1 VNSIL
6 LVPWQIDFMPVL
18 ADMVAASDNPGNL
31 TILFPHNRPRRHL
44 KGLLAGHP
52 DIKRPSF
59 MPEMTSIADFVSN
72 LHRRLST
79 VPPIKANQ
87 LDLVEML
94 RTVVAD
100 LRGRKGSLLSR
111 LPELDREAF
120 MQWGMLLTRL
130 MDDLLRQ
137 DLEPQDL
144 EYMEGEVSAYAAGL
158 LEQLRAIHHEYLAR
172 LDARGW
178 TTPGLSARFILG
190 HLDDVA
196 DALDGRTVLAAGFY
210 ALSGTEDRLF
220 RALWERDILTPV
232 LHSDQALAEGGR
244 AHWATAEHT
253 AWLARWGVRP
263 EIPSGLD
270 TTPHAPDI
278 RFCEGYDRH
287 SQLAGLSEDMLEL
300 KGRGTLD
307 RTAVVLPD
315 EGALMPVLHM
325 LPHVDPDLEPNIS
338 MGYPLAR
345 TSLAR
350 LIETLL
356 ALRENRTQDGRYYW
370 KDVIALIR
378 HPYLRLLGPEDKP
391 LRSVFHLWEAVI
403 RRGEKFI
410 DPMKYEPEWDGD
422 ALRDVNRSVAAPLL
436 AEILDRCLTAFQGVN
451 TLAEMGESLA
461 GLAGMLHAR
470 GERLWH
476 TYLIDAECLFRLT
489 NSVIPELR
497 SAETCFEPL
506 GLSTLHSFLRQLLDQ
521 ERVSFEPDPLTGL
534 QVLGVLET
542 RLLHFDKLFILDAV
556 EDRLPGT
563 NPFDPLLPDP
573 LRKLLGLPDAR
584 ERDNVSGYNFY
595 RLLMGAQE
603 AVIYYQN
610 GVQPGLLD
618 GKSVRSRF
626 VEQLLW
632 ERELASGKLTAPED
646 GMIRTVTFPA
656 SSLPAGPPSVPAT
669 EAVHRSLTEFL
680 TAKGLSPSG
689 LDTYMGCPKR
699 FFYQYLSGVR
709 PVDAVDEDGDRSEFG
724 SLVHDVLKE
733 FLLPHVG
740 TGENLAALDPAPLLS
755 AFSETFRAGPL
766 YARLPLDTRTAL
778 MAAGRYR
785 LERFV
790 AAQQPATLLGLE
802 QPLETNVTVDG
813 LNIPFKGRIDRVE
826 RRERG
831 VVILDYKTGGSL
843 LPKGSFW
850 QDMELMD
857 RMAGFMEGDVDLD
870 LLAHLAEA
878 VRSVQLPAYL
888 HLYAQ
893 ADGESPVNAGLIK
906 LGENGREQLLFPA
919 KWTEE
924 ETDEAVDEI
933 APLLVRT
940 LVRHMLT
947 ASRFDPC
954 PGDRCKWCDFTQPCG
969 QTPPKDK

>member
-1 VNSIL
+1 MNPIL

-18 ADMVAASDNPGNL
+18 ADMVAGADNPGKL

-44 KGLLAGHP
+44 KGLLATHP
-52 DIKRPSF
+52 AMKRPAF
-59 MPEMTSIADFVSN
+59 MPEMTSIADFVSG
-72 LHRRLST
+72 LHRRISSA
-79 VPPIKANQ
+79 PPVRANQ
-87 LDLVEML
+87 LDLMEML
-94 RTVVAD
+94 HRIVTD

-120 MQWGMLLTRL
+120 LPWGMLLARL

-137 DLEPQDL
+137 DLAPQDL

-172 LDARGW
+172 LEARGW
-178 TTPGLSARFILG
+178 TTPGLSARFVLG
-190 HLDDVA
+190 HLDETA
-196 DALDGRTVLAAGFY
+196 EALDGRTVLAAGFY

-220 RALWERDILTPV
+220 RALWERDMLIPV
-232 LHSDQALAEGGR
+232 LHSDPALAEGGR

-253 AWLARWGVRP
+253 AWLSRWGRHP
-263 EIPSGLD
+263 EIPLGLD
-270 TTPHAPDI
+270 TAPRSPDV

-287 SQLAGLSEDMLEL
+287 SQLAGLAEDMREV
-300 KGRGTLD
+300 RERDTLD

-315 EGALMPVLHM
+315 EGALLPVLHM
-325 LPHVDPDLEPNIS
+325 LPSVAPDLEPNIS

-356 ALRENRTQDGRYYW
+356 ALRENRAPDGRYYW

-391 LRSVFHLWEAVI
+391 LRTVLHLWEAII
-403 RRGEKFI
+403 RRGDKFI
-410 DPMKYEPEWDGD
+410 DPMGFEPEWDDD
-422 ALRDVNRSVAAPLL
+422 ALKDVDRAETEPLL
-436 AEILDRCLTAFQGVN
+436 REILARCLTAFESPA
-451 TLAEMGESLA
+451 TLAELGEALA
-461 GLAGMLHAR
+461 GLAAMLHAR

-476 TYLIDAECLFRLT
+476 TYLLDAECLFRLT
-489 NSVIPELR
+489 NSVIPQLK

-506 GLSTLHSFLRQLLDQ
+506 GQSTLHSFLRRLLDQ

-556 EDRLPGT
+556 EERLPGT

-595 RLLMGAQE
+595 RLLMGAKE
-603 AVIYYQN
+603 AVVYYQN
-610 GVQPGLLD
+610 GVQPGVLD

-632 ERELASGKLTAPED
+632 ERELEAKKLLAPED
-646 GMIRTVTFPA
+646 GVVRTVTFPA
-656 SSLPAGPPSVPAT
+656 SSLPGGPASVPAT
-669 EAVHRSLTEFL
+669 EAVRRALAEFL
-680 TAKGLSPSG
+680 AAKGLSPSG
-689 LDTYMGCPKR
+689 LDTYMNCPKR

-709 PVDAVDEDGDRSEFG
+709 PVDSVDEDGDRSEFG

-733 FLLPHVG
+733 FLLPHVN
-740 TGENLAALDPAPLLS
+740 TGEDLAALDPAPLLA
-755 AFSETFRAGPL
+755 AFSESFRAGPL

-778 MAAGRYR
+778 MEAGRYR

-802 QPLETNVTVDG
+802 QPLETTLAMDG
-813 LNIPFKGRIDRVE
+813 LDIPFKGRIDRVE
-826 RRERG
+826 RREQG
-831 VVILDYKTGGSL
+831 VIILDYKTGGAL
-843 LPKGSFW
+843 VPKASFW
-850 QDMELMD
+850 RDMELQD
-857 RMAGFMEGDVDLD
+857 RMAGFMKGDLD
-870 LLAHLAEA
+870 PDLLLHMAESI
-878 VRSVQLPAYL
+878 RSIQLPAYL
-888 HLYAQ
+888 HLYVR
-893 ADGESPVNAGLIK
+893 ADGESPVNAGLVK

-924 ETDEAVDEI
+924 EVNEAVDEI

-947 ASRFDPC
+947 ASRFDPR
-954 PGDRCKWCDFTQPCG
+954 PGERCKWCDFTKPCG

>member
-1 VNSIL
+1 MNPVL
-6 LVPWQIDFMPVL
+6 LVPWQTDFMPVL
-18 ADMVAASDNPGNL
+18 ADMVAASDDPGRL
-31 TILFPHNRPRRHL
+31 TVLFPHNRPRRHL
-44 KGLLAGHP
+44 KGLLAAHP
-52 DIKRPSF
+52 AMKRPAF
-59 MPEMTSIADFVSN
+59 MPEMTSIADFVSG
-72 LHRRLST
+72 LHRRLSPT
-79 VPPIKANQ
+79 PPVKANQ

-94 RTVVAD
+94 HTVVTD
-100 LRGRKGSLLSR
+100 LQGSKGGLLAR
-111 LPELDREAF
+111 LPGLDREAF
-120 MQWGMLLTRL
+120 LPWGMLLARL

-137 DLEPQDL
+137 DLEPRDL

-172 LDARGW
+172 LEAGGW
-178 TTPGLSARFILG
+178 TTPGLSARFVLS
-190 HLDDVA
+190 HLDEVA
-196 DALDGRTVLAAGFY
+196 EALGGRTVLAAGFY

-220 RALWERDILTPV
+220 RTLWERGILTPV
-232 LHSDQALAEGGR
+232 LHSDPALAEGGR
-244 AHWATAEHT
+244 AHWATAEHA

-263 EIPSGLD
+263 EIPQGLD
-270 TTPHAPDI
+270 TTAHAPDI
-278 RFCEGYDRH
+278 RFREGYDRH
-287 SQLAGLSEDMLEL
+287 SQLAGLGEDMRDLLTRDTLE
-300 KGRGTLD
+300 G
-307 RTAVVLPD
+307 TAVVLPD
-315 EGALMPVLHM
+315 EGALLPVLHL

-356 ALRENRTQDGRYYW
+356 ILRENRENGRYYW

-391 LRSVFHLWEAVI
+391 LRTLFHLWEAII

-410 DPMKYEPEWDGD
+410 DPMAFEPEWDGD
-422 ALRDVNRSVAAPLL
+422 ALKGVDRTVAEPLL
-436 AEILDRCLTAFQGVN
+436 REILDRCLTAFASPA
-451 TLAEMGESLA
+451 TLAELGEALA

-476 TYLIDAECLFRLT
+476 TYLLDAECLFRLT
-489 NSVIPELR
+489 NSVVPQLK

-506 GLSTLHSFLRQLLDQ
+506 RRSTLHSFLRRLLDQ

-534 QVLGVLET
+534 QILGVLET
-542 RLLHFDKLFILDAV
+542 RLLHFDKLFVLDAV
-556 EDRLPGT
+556 EERLPGT

-573 LRKLLGLPDAR
+573 LRRLLDLPDAR

-595 RLLMGAQE
+595 RLLMGAKE

-632 ERELASGKLTAPED
+632 ERERASGKLITPED
-646 GMIRTVTFPA
+646 GTVRTVTFPA
-656 SSLPAGPPSVPAT
+656 GALPAGPPPVPAT
-669 EAVHRSLTEFL
+669 DAVRSALAELL

-689 LDTYMGCPKR
+689 LDTYLNCPKR

-709 PVDAVDEDGDRSEFG
+709 PVDSVDEEGDRSEFG

-740 TGENLAALDPAPLLS
+740 TGEDLAALDPAPLLS
-755 AFSETFRAGPL
+755 AFSETFRAAPL

-778 MAAGRYR
+778 MEAGRYR

-802 QPLETNVTVDG
+802 HPLETALAVEG
-813 LNIPFKGRIDRVE
+813 LAIPFKGRIDRVD
-826 RRERG
+826 RREQG
-831 VVILDYKTGGSL
+831 VVILDYKTGGAF
-843 LPKGSFW
+843 LPKARFW
-850 QDMELMD
+850 GDMELRD
-857 RMAGFMEGDVDLD
+857 RMAGFLEGDADPD
-870 LLAHLAEA
+870 LLPDMADG
-878 VRSVQLPAYL
+878 VRSIQLPAYL
-888 HLYAQ
+888 HLYAR
-893 ADGESPVNAGLIK
+893 AAGESPVNAGLIK

-919 KWTEE
+919 KWTEAE
-924 ETDEAVDEI
+924 VDEAVDDI

-940 LVRHMLT
+940 LVRHMLA
-947 ASRFDPC
+947 ASRFDPR
-954 PGDRCKWCDFTQPCG
+954 PGDRCKWCDFTKPCG

>member
-1 VNSIL
+1 MHPVL
-6 LVPWQIDFMPVL
+6 LVPWQTDFMPVL
-18 ADMVAASDNPGNL
+18 ADMVADTDNPGSL
-31 TILFPHNRPRRHL
+31 TVLFPHNRPRRHL
-44 KGLLAGHP
+44 KGLLAAHP
-52 DIKRPSF
+52 GMKKPAF
-59 MPEMTSIADFVSN
+59 MPEMTSIADFISGM
-72 LHRRLST
+72 HRRLSPT
-79 VPPIKANQ
+79 PPVKANQ

-94 RTVVAD
+94 HNIVAD

-120 MQWGMLLTRL
+120 LPWGMLLARL

-158 LEQLRAIHHEYLAR
+158 LEQLRAIHNEYLAR

-178 TTPGLSARFILG
+178 TTPGLSARFALA
-190 HLDDVA
+190 HLEEVT
-196 DALDGRTVLAAGFY
+196 DGLKNRTVLAAGFY

-220 RALWERDILTPV
+220 RHLWEHGILNPV
-232 LHSDQALAEGGR
+232 LHSDPALAEGDR

-253 AWLARWGVRP
+253 SWLTRWGVRP
-263 EIPSGLD
+263 EIPLGLD
-270 TTPHAPDI
+270 TAPRTPDI

-287 SQLAGLSEDMLEL
+287 SQLAGLSEDMRAVHE
-300 KGRGTLD
+300 RDTLD

-315 EGALMPVLHM
+315 EGALLPVLHM
-325 LPHVDPDLEPNIS
+325 LPNVDPELEPNIS

-356 ALRENRTQDGRYYW
+356 VLRENRAADGRYYW
-370 KDVIALIR
+370 KDMIALIR
-378 HPYLRLLGPEDKP
+378 HPYLRLLGPEDKL
-391 LRSVFHLWEAVI
+391 LRTLFHLWEATI

-410 DPMKYEPEWDGD
+410 DPMVFEPEWNGD
-422 ALRDVNRSVAAPLL
+422 ALKDMDRAVAEPLL
-436 AEILDRCLTAFQGVN
+436 REILNCCLTAFDSVD
-451 TLAEMGESLA
+451 TLAEMGGALT
-461 GLAGMLHAR
+461 GLAAMLHAR

-476 TYLIDAECLFRLT
+476 TYLMDAECLFRLT
-489 NSVIPELR
+489 NSVIPQLK
-497 SAETCFEPL
+497 SADTCFEPF
-506 GLSTLHSFLRQLLDQ
+506 GQSTLHSFLRRLLDQ

-542 RLLHFDKLFILDAV
+542 RLLHFDKLFVLDAV
-556 EDRLPGT
+556 EERLPGT

-573 LRKLLGLPDAR
+573 LRKILGLPDTR

-595 RLLMGAQE
+595 RLLMGAKE

-632 ERELASGKLTAPED
+632 ERELASGRLLTPAD
-646 GMIRTVTFPA
+646 GVVRTVTFPA
-656 SSLPAGPPSVPAT
+656 SSLPAGPPPVTAT
-669 EAVHRSLTEFL
+669 DAVRQALAEYL
-680 TAKGLSPSG
+680 AAKGLSPSG
-689 LDTYMGCPKR
+689 LDTYMNCPKR

-733 FLLPHVG
+733 FLLPYVN
-740 TGENLAALDPAPLLS
+740 TGEDLAALDPAPLLS

-778 MAAGRYR
+778 MEAGRYR

-802 QPLETNVTVDG
+802 HPLETTLTVDG
-813 LNIPFKGRIDRVE
+813 LTIPFKGRIDRVE
-826 RRERG
+826 RREQG
-831 VVILDYKTGGSL
+831 VIILDYKTGGAL
-843 LPKGSFW
+843 LPKTRFW
-850 QDMELMD
+850 QDMEFQD
-857 RMAGFMEGDVDLD
+857 RLAGFMEGDMDAD
-870 LLAHLAEA
+870 LLTDMADG

-893 ADGESPVNAGLIK
+893 AVGESPVNAGLIK
-906 LGENGREQLLFPA
+906 LGENGKEQLLFPA
-919 KWTEE
+919 KWTEN

-947 ASRFDPC
+947 ASRFDPR
-954 PGDRCKWCDFTQPCG
+954 PGDRCKWCDFTKPCG
-969 QTPPKDK
+969 QTPPKEK